1 MFAGSVSSVKENS
14 GEATEAAPS
23 GWWAKSRLGRL
34 WPSRAARPPA
44 FAAEAAAAATIT
56 AAAER
61 AAPATNGKAPPCTQS
76 EAFVLEDDALFAQ
89 LRAVEGPQFLEEIEV
104 DSPLLA
110 QWRAEGVQVV
120 APLFNHGALT
130 GVLTLGARKSEQP
143 YTAADRRVL
152 ATLADQ
158 AAPALQVARLVE
170 EQQLQAVERE
180 RLDQELRMARD
191 IQLSLLPRS
200 MPQHPDWLFETRYL
214 PARAVGGDFF
224 DFIELAD
231 GRVGLLI
238 GDVSGKG
245 MPAALIMATTRS
257 ILRSLAKGGAAPG
270 ELLQRANNLLAEE
283 LTPGYFV
290 TCLYAVLDLASG
302 EMRFANAGHNPPFA
316 RDPAG
321 VGVAAGT
328 SAATANGVAD
338 APVAAG
344 LDGAADQGVVVRRLD
359 ATGMPLGL
367 LPNMDYREQC
377 AVLAHGATLL
387 FYSDGITEAHN
398 GERTLF
404 GFGRVQQAMAN
415 LGAGFSGGAAGPS
428 AGALDG
434 AAQPSTLDALLAA
447 VDAFT
452 GPVEFQED
460 DVTLIALHRR

>member
-1 MFAGSVSSVKENS
+1 MFAGSVSSVTEQS
-14 GEATEAAPS
+14 SELPEAAPS
-23 GWWAKSRLGRL
+23 GWWARSRLGRL
-34 WPSRAARPPA
+34 WPGRAARPPA
-44 FAAEAAAAATIT
+44 FAADAAVDAAVDATFNT
-56 AAAER
+56 AAER
-61 AAPATNGKAPPCTQS
+61 AAAAATNGKAPPCTQS

-120 APLFNHGALT
+120 APLFNNGALT

-180 RLDQELRMARD
+180 RMDQELRMARD

-224 DFIELAD
+224 DFIELGD

-302 EMRFANAGHNPPFA
+302 EMLFANAGHNPPFA

-321 VGVAAGT
+321 VDVAARTLVGADG
-328 SAATANGVAD
+328 SAQE
-338 APVAAG
+338 
-344 LDGAADQGVVVRRLD
+344 GAVVRRLD
-359 ATGMPLGL
+359 AAGMPLGL

-404 GFGRVQQAMAN
+404 GFGRVQQAMATH
-415 LGAGFSGGAAGPS
+415 GAGFSGGAAGPS

-434 AAQPSTLDALLAA
+434 ALDGAAQPSTLDALLAA
-447 VDAFT
+447 VNAFT